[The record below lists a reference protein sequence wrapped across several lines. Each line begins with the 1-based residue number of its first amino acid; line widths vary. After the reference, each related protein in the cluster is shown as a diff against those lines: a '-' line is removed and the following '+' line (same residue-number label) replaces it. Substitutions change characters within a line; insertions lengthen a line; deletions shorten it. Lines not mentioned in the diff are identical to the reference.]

1 MEWHDL
7 PNGWRFS
14 VAKNLF
20 VDYAGR
26 CWEGMGVPPDL
37 MVRGHELQGDVDPAF
52 ELALRL
58 LQNGGAAVQDESAS
72 AAAARRSLV
81 EELGDDLEDG
91 SFGEARLAL
100 DAARRDLP
108 QESWYLSYREINA
121 LGYRMLGAERLDDAV
136 AVFELYVELFP
147 DDANAYDS
155 LGEAFMVRGDTEDAI
170 ANYER
175 SLELNPENG
184 NAVEMLEKLI
194 G

>member
-1 MEWHDL
+1 M
-7 PNGWRFS
+7 
-14 VAKNLF
+14 
-20 VDYAGR
+20 
-26 CWEGMGVPPDL
+26 
-37 MVRGHELQGDVDPAF
+37 
-52 ELALRL
+52 
-58 LQNGGAAVQDESAS
+58 
-72 AAAARRSLV
+72 

-108 QESWYLSYREINA
+108 PESWYLSYREINA

-155 LGEAFMVRGDTEDAI
+155 LGEASMVRGDREDAI

-184 NAVEMLEKLI
+184 NAVEMLEKLK